1 MIRNTD
7 FCLMTSTPFIIAI
20 DGHSSCGK
28 STIARALASKLGF
41 TYLDTG
47 AMYRGVALYFI
58 EHQVNIHN
66 HSEVKQALDKITI
79 EFGASHDGISPLL
92 LNGKNVEKS
101 IRNMLVSSKVSEVA
115 ALKPVRDK
123 LVDLQRKMSQKTSVV
138 LDGRDIGTVVF
149 PKAQLKLFVTA
160 SEEIRA
166 QRRYDELIIKGDD
179 ITLDEVLENLKH
191 RDHLD
196 STRKESPLKEAHDA
210 VVLDNSKMT
219 REEQMDFVVALV
231 EGK

>member
-1 MIRNTD
+1 
-7 FCLMTSTPFIIAI
+7 MTSTPFIIAI

-28 STIARALASKLGF
+28 STIARALAEKLGF

-66 HSEVKQALDKITI
+66 HNEVSQALNKITI
-79 EFGASHDGISPLL
+79 TFGASQDGVSPLK

-101 IRNMLVSSKVSEVA
+101 IRSMLVSNKVSEVA
-115 ALKPVRDK
+115 ALKAVRDK
-123 LVDLQRKMSQKTSVV
+123 MVELQLQMSKSTSVV

-149 PKAQLKLFVTA
+149 PNAQLKLFVTA

-166 QRRYDELIIKGDD
+166 QRRYDELIKKGDD
-179 ITLDEVLENLKH
+179 ITLEEVLENLKH
-191 RDHLD
+191 RDHID
-196 STRKESPLKEAHDA
+196 STRKESPLKQAEDA
-210 VVLDNSKMT
+210 VVLDNTSMT
-219 REEQMDFVVALV
+219 REEQMEFVMDLV
-231 EGK
+231 DSRKQ

>member
-1 MIRNTD
+1 
-7 FCLMTSTPFIIAI
+7 MTSTPFIIAI

-28 STIARALASKLGF
+28 STIARALADKLGF

-66 HSEVKQALDKITI
+66 HNEVSQALKKITI
-79 EFGASHDGISPLL
+79 TFGASQDGVSPLK

-101 IRNMLVSSKVSEVA
+101 IRSMLVSNKVSEVA

-123 LVDLQRKMSQKTSVV
+123 MVELQRQMSKSTSVV

-166 QRRYDELIIKGDD
+166 QRRYDELIKKGDD
-179 ITLDEVLENLKH
+179 ITLEEVLENLKH
-191 RDHLD
+191 RDHID
-196 STRKESPLKEAHDA
+196 STRKESPLKQAEDA
-210 VVLDNSKMT
+210 VVLDNSSMT
-219 REEQMDFVVALV
+219 REEQMEFVMDLV
-231 EGK
+231 DSRKQ